1 MSKLSKE
8 AYTKE
13 EMVRYLKKYTLK
25 YVYSLPTKGGV
36 TIEDYL
42 KGIGGSNGG
51 KLWSLF
57 ETISG
62 KDAA

>member
-1 MSKLSKE
+1 
-8 AYTKE
+8 
-13 EMVRYLKKYTLK
+13 MVRYLKKYTLK